1 MQIKV
6 FLSSSYAEEM
16 LINRDLF
23 RAELLARF
31 NIISGQ
37 IGASTYFVDY
47 EYGIPHNTSEDTV
60 IRICASSVRE
70 SDLFFCILGR
80 NYGHQIKIRH
90 LPEDLCNLAVDFG
103 YRSVSEKISILEL
116 EILTALSAH
125 PERSIFF
132 IQQLPERDQEMDR
145 LLDFLR
151 EHSHNLYPF
160 SGRHELTE
168 LALQKFSA
176 HGCMAS
182 AVARESDLNHQRFF
196 AKKLRY
202 YIPQETIQKELDN
215 YVESDSTQV
224 LILEGVPSAGKT
236 VAVADWVRKNQGRE
250 DLKVFSWFQE
260 VDAGIFSTALLHL
273 LEQSGRSTNQCFYQ
287 EDSIFLFHQ
296 VLKDHYPQKRVYL
309 LDGLD
314 DVGELDAV
322 SWLIT
327 ALNPS
332 VKLILT
338 KRVSTPGTFW
348 SQDTRVLTLHPIT
361 HHALIHQIYL
371 LEGKQLEYP
380 NIRELLE
387 SICGAWSL
395 RQVSAVIQHFLRV
408 VKYVPAVSTAEFDQ
422 QRQAVQL
429 YLQDLSGEAQ
439 LFQAQKRYLERL
451 IPTERLERGIALL
464 ACSERGL
471 SQDELRNLMCGEPDV
486 LYHFYFLLDM
496 DEDLY
501 RWPLYTQQE
510 LLLEMNPVQKQD
522 MREQLVEYFLCVDD
536 DRAQIE
542 LCYQYVRLGWT
553 TRLLR
558 LLSSVRT
565 WRIIESNSS
574 LYFDELASALT
585 PEDWDELIVG
595 WKERLNC
602 QPETYSEQD
611 IFSVYTVLVDLRKLK
626 DACEIMQLLVR
637 RGGDFLSLA
646 SYHQNLATVYDDLDN
661 ACAVDHIDLALRYL
675 HQSTTTLSVQ
685 NEIDT
690 YLTAAYIYSHFGKM
704 LPQWE
709 GQHGRV
715 ERKIVRLIDHTIVLA
730 ESHFASNKILLSLN
744 YHNIAYACWQMHWLD
759 RGAVYIQKAL
769 NQNSPDIHSNAND
782 WYIKAM
788 IYLDLFR
795 ETGQSSLLEEA
806 EQAIEQ
812 CNQIHEEI
820 LEKKP
825 LACYRFQLVEVYNGW
840 AQILNEKQ
848 AFSAS
853 IQMIDKAVKLESQN
867 KDAVDYYLTCY
878 HAGLFRMRAYDASPD
893 PVLLKEGLRFARMAR
908 EEALRCQ
915 DSADAQDTLA
925 DIDLLIREL
934 SARGSSHGLTE
945 MSV

>member
-37 IGASTYFVDY
+37 IGASTYFVDF

-60 IRICASSVRE
+60 IRICVSSVKE

-80 NYGHQIKIRH
+80 SYGHQIEIRH
-90 LPEDLCNLAVDFG
+90 LPEDLRSLAVDFG
-103 YRSVSEKISILEL
+103 YRCVNEHISILEL

-125 PERSIFF
+125 PERSVFF
-132 IQQLPERDQEMDR
+132 IQELPERDREMDR
-145 LLDFLR
+145 LLNFLR
-151 EHSHNLYPF
+151 EQGHNLYSF
-160 SGRHELTE
+160 SERQELTKF
-168 LALQKFSA
+168 ALQEFSA
-176 HGCMAS
+176 HSDMAS
-182 AVARESDLNHQRFF
+182 AVAHDESDLEHQRFF

-202 YIPQETIQKELDN
+202 YLPQETIQRELDS

-224 LILEGVPSAGKT
+224 LILEGVSSAGKT
-236 VAVADWVRKNQGRE
+236 AAVADWVRKNQGRE
-250 DLKVFSWFQE
+250 DLEIFSWFHE

-296 VLKDHYPQKRVYL
+296 ALKDHYPQKRVYL

-314 DVGELDAV
+314 DVGELDAIN
-322 SWLIT
+322 WLIT
-327 ALNPS
+327 ALDPS

-338 KRVSTPGTFW
+338 KRISVPEVSWP
-348 SQDTRVLTLHPIT
+348 QDARTLTLRPIT
-361 HHALIHQIYL
+361 HQALIRQIYL
-371 LEGKQLEYP
+371 MEGKQLEYP
-380 NIRELLE
+380 NTCELLE
-387 SICGAWSL
+387 SVCGTWPL

-408 VKYVPAVSTAEFDQ
+408 IKYVPVISTTEFDQ
-422 QRQAVQL
+422 QRQAIWQ
-429 YLQDLSGEAQ
+429 YLRNLSGETQ

-451 IPTERLERGIALL
+451 VPTERLEQGIGLL

-471 SQDELRNLMCGEPDV
+471 SQDELRSLICGEPDV

-501 RWPLYTQQE
+501 RLPAYTQQE
-510 LLLEMNPVQKQD
+510 LLSDMDPAWKQD
-522 MREQLVEYFLCVDD
+522 IRKQLVEYFLCVND

-542 LCYQYVRLGWT
+542 LCYQYAQLGWT
-553 TRLLR
+553 TCLFR

-574 LYFDELASALT
+574 LYLDELASALT
-585 PEDWDELIVG
+585 PEHWDELITR
-595 WKERLNC
+595 WKEHLNR
-602 QPETYSEQD
+602 QPAAYTEQD
-611 IFSVYTVLVDLRKLK
+611 IYAVYTVLVDLGKLR

-646 SYHQNLATVYDDLDN
+646 SYHQNLATIYDDLGDVR
-661 ACAVDHIDLALRYL
+661 AVDHIDLALRYL
-675 HQSTTTLSVQ
+675 HQSTTALSVQ

-690 YLTAAYIYSHFGKM
+690 YLAAAYIYSHFKNTFSLWRGRR
-704 LPQWE
+704 
-709 GQHGRV
+709 GRV
-715 ERKIVRLIDHTIVLA
+715 EQKIGRLIDHTIALA
-730 ESHFASNKILLSLN
+730 ESHIASNKILLSLS
-744 YHNIAYACWQMHWLD
+744 YHNIAYACWQMHWLN
-759 RGAVYIQKAL
+759 RGVVYIQKAL
-769 NQNSPDIHSNAND
+769 DQNSPDVHSNAND

-795 ETGQSSLLEEA
+795 ETGQSSTLEEA
-806 EQAIEQ
+806 ERAIER

-820 LEKKP
+820 LKKKP
-825 LACYRFQLVEVYNGW
+825 LACYRFQLVEVYNAW

-853 IQMIDKAVKLESQN
+853 IQMIDKAMKLEAQN
-867 KDAVDYYLTCY
+867 KDAVDHYLTCY
-878 HAGLFRMRAYDASPD
+878 HAGLFRLRAYDASPD

-908 EEALRCQ
+908 KEALRCQ
-915 DSADAQDTLA
+915 DSTDAQDTLA
-925 DIDLLIREL
+925 DIDLLLREL
-934 SARGSSHGLTE
+934 SARG
-945 MSV
+945 